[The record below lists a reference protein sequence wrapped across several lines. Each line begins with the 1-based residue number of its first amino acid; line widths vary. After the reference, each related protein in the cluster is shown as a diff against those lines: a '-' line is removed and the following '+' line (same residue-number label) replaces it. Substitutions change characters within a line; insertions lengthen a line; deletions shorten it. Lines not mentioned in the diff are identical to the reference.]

1 MYTAENRRDAP
12 QATNGVKTDN
22 NGTPAVSFLKP
33 NSPETFFLPIK
44 QWQFQPFTYE

>member
-33 NSPETFFLPIK
+33 ISPETFLLIK
-44 QWQFQPFTYE
+44 LWQFQPFTYE